1 MKKKKIKLITSIVS
15 AITIILGVVFAFQE
29 NGNIDKNEVEKAV
42 DIVTDAI
49 VTYNMTNEE
58 VKELPTTKIEAQT
71 EAEEKKVGE
80 EQSTTETEGFEL
92 QGEIAYEGDRSVSW
106 NAKIGDYKGLTYY
119 SQLDSR
125 WKNKLYT
132 STGKKTQTI
141 GSSGCGPTSAA
152 MVITTIRGSITPDKV
167 ADLFVEHGYRSANNG
182 TYLSAFRAIADEFIM
197 CLNETTNLDGAVE
210 MLRDNFICVASCGTG
225 LFTSGG
231 HYIVIVGVEGN
242 TLKIYD
248 PYLYAGKFE
257 TSTRRGKVTVKG
269 NTVYCSIDNF
279 RKYANAQYFFA
290 YQNTGESKPNNDK
303 PVTTA
308 EYTRY
313 VKANGGLNVRNKAN
327 GSKIGLLKN
336 GTKVKVKKTSG
347 NWSYITS
354 PQKGWVCSDYLV
366 TTKPTT
372 TKVKNT
378 VGQKKKTKAC
388 TLYSNSNLSGTRYTY
403 KANTT
408 VTILQ
413 NVNNKV
419 DKIKVNYTGRV
430 AYINKN
436 NYK

>member
-1 MKKKKIKLITSIVS
+1 MKKKKIKLIASIVS
-15 AITIILGVVFAFQE
+15 AITIILGVIFAFQE
-29 NGNIDKNEVEKAV
+29 SGQVDTKEVEKAV

-49 VTYNMTNEE
+49 VTYNMTDKEI
-58 VKELPTTKIEAQT
+58 KELPTTEIKEVT
-71 EAEEKKVGE
+71 EAEEKKAGE
-80 EQSTTETEGFEL
+80 EQATTEAEGFEL
-92 QGEIAYEGDRSVSW
+92 QGDIAYEGDRAISW
-106 NAKIGDYKGLTYY
+106 NVELGDYKGLTYY

-152 MVITTIRGSITPDKV
+152 MVVTAIKGSITPDKMG
-167 ADLFVEHGYRSANNG
+167 DLFVQHGFRSANNG
-182 TYLSAFRAIADEFIM
+182 TYLSAFRAITDEFNL
-197 CLNETTNLDGAVE
+197 CLNETADVNHAIS
-210 MLRDNFICVASCGTG
+210 MIRDNFICVVSCGNG
-225 LFTSGG
+225 LFTTGG
-231 HYIVIVGVEGN
+231 HYIVIVGIEGD

-257 TSTRRGKVTVKG
+257 TATRRGKVTVSG
-269 NTVYCSIDNF
+269 NTVYCSVSNF
-279 RKYANAQYFFA
+279 KKYANAQYFFA
-290 YQNTGESKPNNDK
+290 YEYKGPSKPNNDK

-308 EYTRY
+308 KYTRY

-354 PQKGWVCSDYLV
+354 PVKGWVCSDYLV
-366 TTKPTT
+366 TKKPTS

-388 TLYSNSNLSGTRYTY
+388 TLYSKSNLSGTRYNY

-419 DKIKVNYTGRV
+419 DKVKVNYTGRI